1 MLQDYR
7 WSTLYKGFTITQRNN
22 GIYYAAAYTYDT
34 MSNTNKSKIS
44 YYPNI
49 YIKLY
54 TQYYNSC

>member
-34 MSNTNKSKIS
+34 MYNTNLNELKKDI
-44 YYPNI
+44 N
-49 YIKLY
+49 KLLR
-54 TQYYNSC
+54 